1 MKNWIRANVDLT
13 VWINGHLPEARKIL
27 NQQIQAETGKALPP
41 DVLDEAFM
49 RIEVTYD
56 PLRNTLMTF
65 GEIGLRR
72 RLPGKADARP
82 VASLRFDSAEPGSGG
97 EREKGDPMTAAPQTS
112 FTGFRSPA
120 QRARGAASSSMLSLR
135 CPQVGGTPKVS
146 LNDISLSY
154 ETSDGKRLL
163 ALDRI
168 SLKVNPGEFLCVVGP
183 SGCGKSTLLHLIAG
197 LHQQTSGN
205 VLVDGKTVEGPG
217 TDRILIFQELGL
229 FPWLTVAGNVEFGMK
244 MKGVSKDERKERIDY
259 YLRLVH
265 LSQFKNS
272 YTHQLSGGM
281 RQRVA
286 LARALATEP
295 DVLLMDEPF
304 AALDAQTRDLLHDEL
319 ERIWAE
325 TGRTIIFVTHNVREA
340 IRLGDRVVLFTF
352 RPGRIKREYQVD
364 LPRPR
369 QLEDISV
376 AKNAREILDDLREE
390 INKSLEEQY
399 GHEAAL

>member
-1 MKNWIRANVDLT
+1 LPIR
-13 VWINGHLPEARKIL
+13 
-27 NQQIQAETGKALPP
+27 
-41 DVLDEAFM
+41 
-49 RIEVTYD
+49 
-56 PLRNTLMTF
+56 
-65 GEIGLRR
+65 
-72 RLPGKADARP
+72 
-82 VASLRFDSAEPGSGG
+82 
-97 EREKGDPMTAAPQTS
+97 
-112 FTGFRSPA
+112 
-120 QRARGAASSSMLSLR
+120 QRA
-135 CPQVGGTPKVS
+135 VNDTPKVW
-146 LNDISLSY
+146 LKDISLSY
-154 ETSDGKRLL
+154 KVDNGPRLL
-163 ALDRI
+163 ALDNI
-168 SLKVNPGEFLCVVGP
+168 NLKVKPGEFLCIVGP

-197 LHQQTSGN
+197 LHHATSGS
-205 VLVDGKTVEGPG
+205 VLVDDHKVDGPG

-229 FPWLTVAGNVEFGMK
+229 FPWLKVGENVEFGLK
-244 MKGVSKDERKERIDY
+244 MKDVSKAEREERVRY

-265 LSQFKNS
+265 LSQFKDS

-340 IRLGDRVVLFTF
+340 VRLGDRVAVLTF
-352 RPGRIKREYQVD
+352 RPGRLKREYSVD

-369 QLEDISV
+369 HLEDVSV
-376 AKNAREILDDLREE
+376 AKSAREILDDLREE

-399 GHEAAL
+399 GLEAAR